1 LPAQDGIL
9 TADELAAADTD
20 GDGDATK

>member
-20 GDGDATK
+20 GDGDTTK